1 MAGRAE
7 RWDRDR
13 FMYERERDRV
23 PLPPRIPDDRIHFD
37 ERERDRGYPDDRVPP
52 PPRIP
57 DDRSHFDERDDYRP
71 PPRRGREHSDER
83 YDRGPYDR
91 GHRDAYDDDVV
102 RDRRHFEE
110 DHYGPRRGEPLD
122 REFDRR
128 LFFEKEPPAPQRE
141 FRESS
146 PVRRPT
152 MIRRQSSLDTFD
164 RRPLR
169 FYEREEYPTPARR
182 EDVRPRD
189 PRDPR
194 DEYRAQPY
202 VPIPLPRTRQLGPA
216 PSQRY
221 DEIQIAEPGY
231 YGDEEFREMPERVR
245 EREVVTSRRR
255 RDRSRES
262 KVSRSTRKSSHR
274 SSSRRSSSRS
284 SSTSSRTSSSKSATT
299 IRSMYPKKGKT
310 RIPARLVSKRALID
324 LGYPYIEEGNTVI
337 VLKALGQENIDE
349 LLKLSEEY
357 KQSELEV
364 AAARSSAAHLVEERH
379 EEIYTIPPP
388 AAALPPPPAPASV
401 APPPAPPPVVAAP
414 APAPTVIS
422 EAAPPP
428 PAPAPVEVVNKT
440 TIIRDVSPARST
452 TSYTTST
459 APTVY
464 ERREYSEE
472 VPIGPMAI
480 AERRRSRSRSRK
492 NIRSEIKALEAQLH
506 ERRRHGNRELVRAEQ
521 MPDGAVVLYE
531 ERVEKVEEPRR
542 GVRIEKDKKGRMAI
556 SVPKYY

>member
-13 FMYERERDRV
+13 FAY
-23 PLPPRIPDDRIHFD
+23 
-37 ERERDRGYPDDRVPP
+37 ERERDRGYPDDRA
-52 PPRIP
+52 PRYP
-57 DDRSHFDERDDYRP
+57 DDRVPPRFPEERSRFEERDDYHS
-71 PPRRGREHSDER
+71 PPRRGRDHSDER
-83 YDRGPYDR
+83 FDRGPYDR
-91 GHRDAYDDDVV
+91 GHRGGFDEDIV
-102 RDRRHFEE
+102 RDRRYVEE
-110 DHYGPRRGEPLD
+110 DRYGPRRGEPLD

-128 LFFEKEPPAPQRE
+128 LFFEKEPLPERE
-141 FRESS
+141 IPVPI

-152 MIRRQSSLDTFD
+152 MVRRQSSLDTFD

-169 FYEREEYPTPARR
+169 FYEREEYPPPARR

-189 PRDPR
+189 PRD
-194 DEYRAQPY
+194 DYRAPPY

-231 YGDEEFREMPERVR
+231 YGDEEFRGMPERVK
-245 EREVVTSRRR
+245 EREVVTTRRR

-274 SSSRRSSSRS
+274 SSSHRSSSRS
-284 SSTSSRTSSSKSATT
+284 SSTSSRTTSTSSSKSATT
-299 IRSMYPKKGKT
+299 IRSAYPKKGKT

-324 LGYPYIEEGNTVI
+324 LGYPFIEEGNTVI

-388 AAALPPPPAPASV
+388 VAALPPPPTVISAPPPPASV
-401 APPPAPPPVVAAP
+401 APPPAPPTVIEVPAAP
-414 APAPTVIS
+414 PTVVQ
-422 EAAPPP
+422 EAPPPPPP
-428 PAPAPVEVVNKT
+428 PAPVEIINKT
-440 TIIRDVSPARST
+440 TIIRDVSPARSS

-459 APTVY
+459 APTIY

-472 VPIGPMAI
+472 VPIGPMAV
-480 AERRRSRSRSRK
+480 AERRRSRSRSRSRK
-492 NIRSEIKALEAQLH
+492 DIRSEIKALEAQLH

-521 MPDGAVVLYE
+521 MPDGAVVLFE
-531 ERVEKVEEPRR
+531 ERVEKIEEPRR

-556 SVPKYY
+556 SVPKYR

>member
-13 FMYERERDRV
+13 FAYERD
-23 PLPPRIPDDRIHFD
+23 
-37 ERERDRGYPDDRVPP
+37 RDRGYPDERVPRYP
-52 PPRIP
+52 EE
-57 DDRSHFDERDDYRP
+57 RSRYEERDDYHP
-71 PPRRGREHSDER
+71 PPRRGRDHSDER
-83 YDRGPYDR
+83 FDRGPYDR
-91 GHRDAYDDDVV
+91 GRRGGFDDDLV
-102 RDRRHFEE
+102 RDRRYVEE
-110 DHYGPRRGEPLD
+110 DRYAPRRGEPLD

-128 LFFEKEPPAPQRE
+128 LHLEKEPLPQRE
-141 FRESS
+141 FQD
-146 PVRRPT
+146 PYPARRPT
-152 MIRRQSSLDTFD
+152 MVRRQSSLDTFD

-169 FYEREEYPTPARR
+169 FYEREEYPPPARR

-189 PRDPR
+189 PRD
-194 DEYRAQPY
+194 DYRAPPY

-231 YGDEEFREMPERVR
+231 YGDEEFRGMPERVK

-262 KVSRSTRKSSHR
+262 RVSRSTKKSSH
-274 SSSRRSSSRS
+274 RSSSRS
-284 SSTSSRTSSSKSATT
+284 SSTSSRTTTSSSSKSTTT
-299 IRSMYPKKGKT
+299 IRSTYPKKGKT
-310 RIPARLVSKRALID
+310 RIPARLVSKRAIID
-324 LGYPYIEEGNTVI
+324 LGYPYIEEGNTI
-337 VLKALGQENIDE
+337 IILKALGQDNIDE

-388 AAALPPPPAPASV
+388 AALPPPPAPASVAPPPPAPASV
-401 APPPAPPPVVAAP
+401 APPPAPPTVVEVPVTTTTTTT
-414 APAPTVIS
+414 TVVQ
-422 EAAPPP
+422 EAPPP
-428 PAPAPVEVVNKT
+428 PPPPAPVEVVNKT
-440 TIIRDVSPARST
+440 TIIRDVSPARSS

-459 APTVY
+459 APTIY

-472 VPIGPMAI
+472 VPIGPMAV
-480 AERRRSRSRSRK
+480 AERRRSRSRSRSRK
-492 NIRSEIKALEAQLH
+492 DIRAEIKALEAQLH

-521 MPDGAVVLYE
+521 MPDGAVVLFE
-531 ERVEKVEEPRR
+531 ERVEKIEEPRR
-542 GVRIEKDKKGRMAI
+542 GVRIEKDKKGPP
-556 SVPKYY
+556 PKLMRAMLATLT

>member
-13 FMYERERDRV
+13 FMYERERDR
-23 PLPPRIPDDRIHFD
+23 
-37 ERERDRGYPDDRVPP
+37 GYPDDRA
-52 PPRIP
+52 PRFP
-57 DDRSHFDERDDYRP
+57 DERSRFEERDDYHPRP
-71 PPRRGREHSDER
+71 
-83 YDRGPYDR
+83 
-91 GHRDAYDDDVV
+91 AVV
-102 RDRRHFEE
+102 ETTQMSASTGAPMTVDTAAATMTTLDRRYVEE
-110 DHYGPRRGEPLD
+110 DRYGPRRGEPLD

-128 LFFEKEPPAPQRE
+128 LFFEKEPVPKRE
-141 FRESS
+141 FREPS

-152 MIRRQSSLDTFD
+152 MVRRQSSLDTFD

-169 FYEREEYPTPARR
+169 FYEREEYPPPARR

-189 PRDPR
+189 PRD
-194 DEYRAQPY
+194 DYRAPPY
-202 VPIPLPRTRQLGPA
+202 VPIPLPA
-216 PSQRY
+216 PGSWRY

-231 YGDEEFREMPERVR
+231 YGDEEFRGMPERVK

-262 KVSRSTRKSSHR
+262 RVSRSTRKSSHR
-274 SSSRRSSSRS
+274 SSSRS
-284 SSTSSRTSSSKSATT
+284 SSTSSRTTSSSRSATT
-299 IRSMYPKKGKT
+299 IRSAYPKKGKT

-364 AAARSSAAHLVEERH
+364 AAARSSAAHLVDERH

-388 AAALPPPPAPASV
+388 AAALPPPPPAAQVPPPPPPASV
-401 APPPAPPPVVAAP
+401 APPPAPPTVVAAP
-414 APAPTVIS
+414 APAPTVIY

-472 VPIGPMAI
+472 VPIGPMAV

-492 NIRSEIKALEAQLH
+492 DIRSEIKALEAQLH
-506 ERRRHGNRELVRAEQ
+506 DRRRHGNRELVRAEQ
-521 MPDGAVVLYE
+521 MPDGAVVLFE
-531 ERVEKVEEPRR
+531 EKVEKIEEPRR

>member
-13 FMYERERDRV
+13 FMY
-23 PLPPRIPDDRIHFD
+23 

-57 DDRSHFDERDDYRP
+57 DDRSHYDERDDYRP
-71 PPRRGREHSDER
+71 PPRRGRDHSDER

-91 GHRDAYDDDVV
+91 GHRGAYDDDVV

-110 DHYGPRRGEPLD
+110 DRYGPRRGEPLD

-128 LFFEKEPPAPQRE
+128 LFFEKEPAPQRE

-152 MIRRQSSLDTFD
+152 MVRRQSSLDTFD

-169 FYEREEYPTPARR
+169 FYEREEYPPPARR

-189 PRDPR
+189 PRD
-194 DEYRAQPY
+194 DYRAPPY

-231 YGDEEFREMPERVR
+231 YGDEEFRGMPERVK

-262 KVSRSTRKSSHR
+262 RVSRSTRKSSHR
-274 SSSRRSSSRS
+274 SSSHRSSSRS

-364 AAARSSAAHLVEERH
+364 AAARSSAAHLVDERH

-401 APPPAPPPVVAAP
+401 APPPAPPTVVAAP
-414 APAPTVIS
+414 APAPTVIY
-422 EAAPPP
+422 ETAPPP
-428 PAPAPVEVVNKT
+428 PPAPAPAPAPVEVVNKT

-472 VPIGPMAI
+472 VPIGPMAV
-480 AERRRSRSRSRK
+480 AERHRSRSRSRK
-492 NIRSEIKALEAQLH
+492 DIRSEIKALEAQLH
-506 ERRRHGNRELVRAEQ
+506 DRRRHGNRELVRAEQ
-521 MPDGAVVLYE
+521 MPDGAVVLFE

-542 GVRIEKDKKGRMAI
+542 GVRIEKDKKGPP
-556 SVPKYY
+556 PKLVRAMLATLT

>member
-13 FMYERERDRV
+13 FVY
-23 PLPPRIPDDRIHFD
+23 
-37 ERERDRGYPDDRVPP
+37 ERERDRGYPDDRI
-52 PPRIP
+52 PRYP
-57 DDRSHFDERDDYRP
+57 EDRAPRYPEERSRYEDRDDYRP
-71 PPRRGREHSDER
+71 PPRRVRDHSDER
-83 YDRGPYDR
+83 FDRGPYDR
-91 GHRDAYDDDVV
+91 GHRGTYDDDLV
-102 RDRRHFEE
+102 RDRRYIEE
-110 DHYGPRRGEPLD
+110 DRYGPRRGEPLD

-128 LFFEKEPPAPQRE
+128 LFFEKEPLPQRE
-141 FRESS
+141 
-146 PVRRPT
+146 PQDPYPTRRPT
-152 MIRRQSSLDTFD
+152 MVRRQSSLDTFD

-169 FYEREEYPTPARR
+169 FYEREEYPPPARR

-189 PRDPR
+189 D
-194 DEYRAQPY
+194 YRAPPY

-231 YGDEEFREMPERVR
+231 YGDEEYRGMPERVR
-245 EREVVTSRRR
+245 EREVVKSHRR

-262 KVSRSTRKSSHR
+262 RVSRSTRKSSHR
-274 SSSRRSSSRS
+274 SSSRS
-284 SSTSSRTSSSKSATT
+284 SSTSSRTTSTSSSKSTTT
-299 IRSMYPKKGKT
+299 IRSTYPKKGKT
-310 RIPARLVSKRALID
+310 RIPNRLVSKRALID
-324 LGYPYIEEGNTVI
+324 LGYPFIEEGNTVI

-379 EEIYTIPPP
+379 EEVYTIPPP
-388 AAALPPPPAPASV
+388 AAALPPPPPPAPASV
-401 APPPAPPPVVAAP
+401 APPPAPPTVVEVPAAPAPEPAPAPAP
-414 APAPTVIS
+414 APAPTVV
-422 EAAPPP
+422 EAAP

-440 TIIRDVSPARST
+440 TIIRDVSPARSS

-459 APTVY
+459 APTIY

-472 VPIGPMAI
+472 VPIGPMAV

-492 NIRSEIKALEAQLH
+492 AIRSEIKALEAELY

-521 MPDGAVVLYE
+521 MPDGAVVLFE
-531 ERVEKVEEPRR
+531 EKVEKVEEPRR

-556 SVPKYY
+556 SVPKYR

>member
-13 FMYERERDRV
+13 FMY
-23 PLPPRIPDDRIHFD
+23 

-57 DDRSHFDERDDYRP
+57 DDRSHYDERDDYRP
-71 PPRRGREHSDER
+71 PPRRGRDHSDER
-83 YDRGPYDR
+83 YDRGSYDR
-91 GHRDAYDDDVV
+91 GHRGAYDDDVV

-110 DHYGPRRGEPLD
+110 DRYGPRRGEPLD

-128 LFFEKEPPAPQRE
+128 LFFEKEPAPQRE

-152 MIRRQSSLDTFD
+152 MVRRQSSLDTFD

-169 FYEREEYPTPARR
+169 FYEREEYPPPARR

-189 PRDPR
+189 PRD
-194 DEYRAQPY
+194 DYRAPPY

-231 YGDEEFREMPERVR
+231 YGDEEFRGMPERVK

-262 KVSRSTRKSSHR
+262 RVSRSTRKSSHR

-310 RIPARLVSKRALID
+310 RIPGRLVSKRALID

-364 AAARSSAAHLVEERH
+364 AAARSSAAHLVDERH

-401 APPPAPPPVVAAP
+401 APPPAPPTVVAAP
-414 APAPTVIS
+414 APAPTVIY
-422 EAAPPP
+422 ETAPPP
-428 PAPAPVEVVNKT
+428 PPAPAPAPAPVEVVNKT

-459 APTVY
+459 APTIY

-472 VPIGPMAI
+472 VPIGPMAV

-492 NIRSEIKALEAQLH
+492 DIRSEIKALEAQLH
-506 ERRRHGNRELVRAEQ
+506 DRRRHGNRELVRAEQ
-521 MPDGAVVLYE
+521 MPDGAVVLFE

-542 GVRIEKDKKGRMAI
+542 GVRIEKDKKGPP
-556 SVPKYY
+556 PKLVRAMLATLT